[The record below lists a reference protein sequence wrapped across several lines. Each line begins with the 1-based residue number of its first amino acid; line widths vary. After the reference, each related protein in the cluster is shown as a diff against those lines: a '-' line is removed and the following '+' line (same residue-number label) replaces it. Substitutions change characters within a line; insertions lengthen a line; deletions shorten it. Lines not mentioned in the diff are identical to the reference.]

1 MKIHEILEKERRE
14 NGEINLRRMIRGKI
28 GKNTWNKSRG
38 VSNKLSTKHYHLSL
52 RCNLL
57 KLVDELER

>member
-38 VSNKLSTKHYHLSL
+38 ASNKLSTKHYHLSL